1 MANKENTFIRLYRR
15 AIDLDYCDSLIE
27 KFESHSEQH
36 ERMNTKDAKKLEDG
50 VYVRGSMLFNEL
62 HLWKY
67 MDTWKE
73 DINKLASIFTKNVD
87 EYKSEFSAHCFP
99 KKYGFEPFKMKR
111 YLPNGEDEFGWH
123 VDVRSFK
130 NIRRFLAMFIYLSDN
145 EEGKTE
151 FDYQDVITDCTKGSM
166 VIFPPMWPW
175 LHRGT
180 KPIKTPKYF
189 MGGYLHY
196 IE

>member
-1 MANKENTFIRLYRR
+1 MKENTFIRLYNT
-15 AIDLDYCDSLIE
+15 AIDLDYCDSLVE

-36 ERMNTKDAKKLEDG
+36 EHINDKNLSLTQINIFNYNNWKKDTEKLGRCLIPFID
-50 VYVRGSMLFNEL
+50 
-62 HLWKY
+62 K
-67 MDTWKE
+67 
-73 DINKLASIFTKNVD
+73 
-87 EYKSEFSAHCFP
+87 YKSEFSEHCFP

-111 YLPNGEDEFGWH
+111 YLPNEKDEFGWH
-123 VDVRSFK
+123 VDVRRFK

-151 FDYQDVITDCTKGSM
+151 FDYQDVITDCAKGSM

>member
-1 MANKENTFIRLYRR
+1 MKENTFIRVYNN
-15 AIDLDYCDSLIE
+15 AIDLDYCDTLIE

-36 ERMNTKDAKKLEDG
+36 EHINDKNLSLTQINIFNYNNWKKDTEKLG
-50 VYVRGSMLFNEL
+50 RCLILFID
-62 HLWKY
+62 K
-67 MDTWKE
+67 
-73 DINKLASIFTKNVD
+73 
-87 EYKSEFSAHCFP
+87 YKSEFSEHCFP

-111 YLPNGEDEFGWH
+111 YLPNEKDEFGWH
-123 VDVRSFK
+123 VDVHSFK
-130 NIRRFLAMFIYLSDN
+130 NMKRFLAMFIYLSDN

-151 FDYQDVITDCTKGSM
+151 FDYQDVITDCAKGSM

>member
-1 MANKENTFIRLYRR
+1 MKENTFIRVYNN
-15 AIDLDYCDSLIE
+15 AIDLDYCDTLIE

-36 ERMNTKDAKKLEDG
+36 ERMDTKKLIKIDENTYAKG
-50 VYVRGSMLFNEL
+50 NVLFDEL

-73 DINKLASIFTKNVD
+73 DVDKLASIFTKNVD
-87 EYKSEFSAHCFP
+87 DYKSQFSAHCFP

-151 FDYQDVITDCTKGSM
+151 FDYHDVITDCTKGSM

>member
-1 MANKENTFIRLYRR
+1 MKENTFIRLYNT
-15 AIDLDYCDSLIE
+15 AIDLDYCDSLVE

-36 ERMNTKDAKKLEDG
+36 EHINDKNLSLTQINIFNYNNWKKDTEKLGRCLIPFID
-50 VYVRGSMLFNEL
+50 
-62 HLWKY
+62 K
-67 MDTWKE
+67 
-73 DINKLASIFTKNVD
+73 
-87 EYKSEFSAHCFP
+87 YKSEFSEHCFP

-130 NIRRFLAMFIYLSDN
+130 NLRRFLAMFIYLSDN

-151 FDYQDVITDCTKGSM
+151 FDYQDVITDCAKGSM

>member
-1 MANKENTFIRLYRR
+1 MENKNFIHVYEN
-15 AIDLDYCDSLIE
+15 AVDLNYCDSLIE

-36 ERMNTKDAKKLEDG
+36 ERMNTKDVKKLDDDT
-50 VYVRGSMLFNEL
+50 YVRGSMLFDEL

-73 DINKLASIFTKNVD
+73 DIDTLVKVFTKYTD
-87 EYKSEFSAHCFP
+87 IYKSEFSPYCFP
-99 KKYGFEPFKMKR
+99 KKHGFEPFKIKR
-111 YLPNGEDEFGWH
+111 YQPNGEDEFGRH
-123 VDVRSFK
+123 VDVRNFK
-130 NIRRFLAMFIYLSDN
+130 NLRRFLAMFIYLSDN

-151 FDYQDVITDCTKGSM
+151 FDYQDTITDCKKGTM

-180 KPIKTPKYF
+180 KPIITPKYF
-189 MGGYLHY
+189 MGSYLHY
-196 IE
+196 VE

>member
-1 MANKENTFIRLYRR
+1 MKENTFIRVYNN
-15 AIDLDYCDSLIE
+15 AIDLDYCDTLIE

-50 VYVRGSMLFNEL
+50 VYVRGSMLFDEL

-73 DINKLASIFTKNVD
+73 DVDKLASIFTKNVD
-87 EYKSEFSAHCFP
+87 DYKSEFSAHCFP
-99 KKYGFEPFKMKR
+99 KKYGFEPFKM
-111 YLPNGEDEFGWH
+111 N
-123 VDVRSFK
+123 
-130 NIRRFLAMFIYLSDN
+130 
-145 EEGKTE
+145 
-151 FDYQDVITDCTKGSM
+151 QDVITDCTKGSM

-180 KPIKTPKYF
+180 KPIKSPKYF